1 MDKKINLDSSSKKR
15 SKMDIIRD
23 ILRVIYENNNSVA
36 PTKLM
41 RTSNLSFQMFTDY
54 IEELKYKGFVLEK
67 INGKRSI
74 YSLSIKG
81 QNFFFKFKEFTQFLE
96 EFGF

>member
-1 MDKKINLDSSSKKR
+1 MDKKINLNNTFKKR
-15 SKMDIIRD
+15 SKIDVIYD
-23 ILRVIYENNNSVA
+23 ILKIIYQNNNFIA

-41 RTSNLSFQMFTDY
+41 RTCNLSFQMFSDY
-54 IEELKYKGFVLEK
+54 IEDLKQKGFIHENK
-67 INGKRSI
+67 KGKRSN

-81 QNFFFKFKEFTQFLE
+81 QNFFFKFKEFQKFLD

>member
-1 MDKKINLDSSSKKR
+1 MDKKINLENTSKKR
-15 SKMDIIRD
+15 GKMDIIRD
-23 ILRVIYENNNSVA
+23 ILRVIYENNNSIA

-41 RTSNLSFQMFTDY
+41 RTCNLSFQMFGEY
-54 IEELKYKGFVLEK
+54 VEELKYKGFIREDMK
-67 INGKRSI
+67 GKRST

-81 QNFFFKFKEFTQFLE
+81 QNFFFKFKEFAQFLE